1 MRQALSIVFK
11 DGLATP
17 FRTVGPASVTAWF
30 FQYSVMGFIFQL
42 CDRSL
47 SNALSV
53 EPVAYGEQLMEPL
66 TLTLALAL
74 ALALAQAP
82 NPRPSRK
89 PNP

>member
-1 MRQALSIVFK
+1 MARARVGSSTLAPTLMMNCEQVSGEGQMRQALSIVFK

-42 CDRSL
+42 CDRAL

-53 EPVAYGEQLMEPL
+53 EPGS
-66 TLTLALAL
+66 
-74 ALALAQAP
+74 
-82 NPRPSRK
+82 PSS
-89 PNP
+89 